1 MIDLSDIL
9 KRSSLFRRKPFY
21 TPNEDK
27 NIPSVFISYSHF
39 TEEHI
44 CWVVGFAEKLSQLNI
59 SVAIDANLN
68 DSRTFPAFMSC
79 GSLKKY
85 VVCVCSESYVEKVL
99 NKEKPTGSS
108 WEFDRI
114 IDRSIDQPMGE
125 FIIPIHKD
133 SSKDP
138 KKKFIQEIKGIQHY
152 NFETEEEAYISFA
165 KIAWRFLE
173 IDQIFSKI
181 TFGVPEEVYL
191 KNKMFKFIHD
201 QLSLYW
207 LSESQSKEEQ
217 ILLREILSGDIY
229 KIERFIESSSSPSLG
244 KYQISEEKVER
255 IANLIG
261 KWDISHD
268 GDTTAFTDLM

>member
-1 MIDLSDIL
+1 MSDLNAIL
-9 KRSSLFRRKPFY
+9 KQSSLFKRLPFY

-39 TEEHI
+39 SEEHI
-44 CWVVGFAEKLSQLNI
+44 CWVVRFAEKLSQLNI
-59 SVAIDANLN
+59 SVAIDVNLN

-85 VVCVCSESYVEKVL
+85 VICVCSESYVEKVL
-99 NKEKPTGSS
+99 RKEKPTGSS

-114 IDRSIDQPMGE
+114 IDRSIDQPMGD
-125 FIIPIHKD
+125 FLIPIHKD
-133 SSKDP
+133 SSNDQQ
-138 KKKFIQEIKGIQHY
+138 KKYIQEIRGIQHY
-152 NFETEEEAYISFA
+152 NFETEEEASVSFMR
-165 KIAWRFLE
+165 IAWRLLE
-173 IDQIFSKI
+173 IDQIISN
-181 TFGVPEEVYL
+181 TSFGVPEEVFL
-191 KNKMFKFIHD
+191 KNKMFKHIESK
-201 QLSLYW
+201 LTSYW
-207 LSESQSKEEQ
+207 SVEPQSKEEQ

-229 KIERFIESSSSPSLG
+229 KIERFIESSLSPSLG